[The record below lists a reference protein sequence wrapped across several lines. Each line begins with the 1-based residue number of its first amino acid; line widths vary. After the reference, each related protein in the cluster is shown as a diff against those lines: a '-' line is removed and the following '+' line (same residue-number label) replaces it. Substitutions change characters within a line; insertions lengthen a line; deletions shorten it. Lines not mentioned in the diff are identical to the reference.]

1 VKETSVRDPVHDFIR
16 LDRYPFINEIV
27 STPEFQ
33 RLRHITQLGVSPLV
47 YPSANHTRFSHSLG
61 SMHVMERILEH
72 FRRVKEIGKNEF
84 EGMLKTG
91 MATALLH
98 DLGHG
103 PLSHSSEQFFNFKH
117 EEISAEVITQPPI
130 SDILDRARVNPK
142 TIVKVINHTITGRC
156 TLISQLISSELD
168 ADRLDYLGRD
178 SYFAGVGFGTI
189 DLERIISM
197 LRVFKGSGIL
207 ENHAITL
214 NKGKYAVE
222 DYIVGRHLMYEAVYF
237 HKATR
242 GAEQL
247 IASAIRRA
255 SELKQ
260 SGLIP
265 AEFQFLENN
274 SSPSAAQILAIDDH
288 TLYSTLTHWQ
298 HSKDPLLSDICRRI
312 IDRRLLKSIDLTNE
326 RFHAYHD
333 GVKKK
338 FLKLAERHNVNSD
351 YLCPIDSWAVTPY
364 KPYIVRP
371 ADDQPS
377 VTTNIFVEDEA
388 GKPTEI
394 SQLPDAE
401 VIRALTAKKY
411 VDRLYM
417 PEEMKEEA
425 VALFK
430 P

>member
-1 VKETSVRDPVHDFIR
+1 
-16 LDRYPFINEIV
+16 
-27 STPEFQ
+27 
-33 RLRHITQLGVSPLV
+33 
-47 YPSANHTRFSHSLG
+47 
-61 SMHVMERILEH
+61 MERILDH
-72 FRRVKEIGKNEF
+72 FLRVDDIGKNEF
-84 EGMLKTG
+84 EDMLKTG
-91 MATALLH
+91 IAAALLH
-98 DLGHG
+98 DVGHG

-117 EEISAEVITQPPI
+117 EDNFKHEEISAKVIIQSPI
-130 SDILDRARVNPK
+130 SDILDRAGVNPK
-142 TIVKVINHTITGRC
+142 TLVKIINHTISGRY

-242 GAEQL
+242 GAERL
-247 IASAIRRA
+247 IISAIRRA
-255 SELKQ
+255 SELRQ
-260 SGLIP
+260 PGLIP
-265 AEFQFLENN
+265 PEFQFLEND
-274 SSPSAAQILAIDDH
+274 SAPSADQILAIDDH
-288 TLYSTLTHWQ
+288 ILFSTLTHWQ
-298 HSKDPLLSDICRRI
+298 HATDPLLSDICRRI
-312 IDRRLLKSIDLTNE
+312 IERRLLKSIDLTNE

-333 GVKKK
+333 GVEKK
-338 FLKLAERHNVNSD
+338 FLKLAEQHNVNAD
-351 YLCPIDSWAVTPY
+351 YLCPIDSWVVTPY
-364 KPYIVRP
+364 KPYIVKP

-377 VTTNIFVEDEA
+377 VITNIFVNDET

-394 SQLPDAE
+394 SQLPDAD

-411 VDRLYM
+411 FDRLYM

-425 VALFK
+425 EALFK

>member
-1 VKETSVRDPVHDFIR
+1 
-16 LDRYPFINEIV
+16 
-27 STPEFQ
+27 
-33 RLRHITQLGVSPLV
+33 
-47 YPSANHTRFSHSLG
+47 
-61 SMHVMERILEH
+61 MHVMERILDH
-72 FRRVKEIGKNEF
+72 FLRVDDIGKNEF
-84 EGMLKTG
+84 EDMLKTG
-91 MATALLH
+91 IAAALLH
-98 DLGHG
+98 DVGHG

-117 EEISAEVITQPPI
+117 EDNFKHEEISAKVIIQSPI

-142 TIVKVINHTITGRC
+142 TIVKIINHTITGRC
-156 TLISQLISSELD
+156 TLISQMISSELD

-242 GAEQL
+242 GAERL
-247 IASAIRRA
+247 IISAIRRA
-255 SELKQ
+255 SELRQ
-260 SGLIP
+260 PGLIP
-265 AEFQFLENN
+265 PEFQFLEND
-274 SSPSAAQILAIDDH
+274 SAPSADQILAIDDH
-288 TLYSTLTHWQ
+288 ILFSTLTHWQ
-298 HSKDPLLSDICRRI
+298 HATDPLLSDICRRI
-312 IDRRLLKSIDLTNE
+312 IERRLLKSIDLTNE

-333 GVKKK
+333 GVEKK
-338 FLKLAERHNVNSD
+338 FLKLAEQHNVNAD
-351 YLCPIDSWAVTPY
+351 YLCPIDSWVVTPY
-364 KPYIVRP
+364 KPYIVKP

-377 VTTNIFVEDEA
+377 VITNIFVNDET

-394 SQLPDAE
+394 SQLPDAD

-411 VDRLYM
+411 FDRLYM

-425 VALFK
+425 EALFK